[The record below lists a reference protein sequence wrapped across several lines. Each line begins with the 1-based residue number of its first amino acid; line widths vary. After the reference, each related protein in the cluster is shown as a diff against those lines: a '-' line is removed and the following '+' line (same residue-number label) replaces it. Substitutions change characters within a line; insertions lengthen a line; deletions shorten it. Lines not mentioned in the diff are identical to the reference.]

1 MARARSPN
9 RDKAF
14 KLYKESNGT
23 KPLVEIAAK
32 LGVSDS
38 QIRKWKH
45 QDKWEQK
52 LNSNVTITKSNVT
65 NKAGAP
71 KGNKNAIGNR
81 GGSAPPKNKNA
92 EKHGLF
98 TKYLPEETLELV
110 EHFEQENEIT
120 KLKRNIAIQE
130 AAIIRSQKIM
140 HVESKDELIK
150 HLKKSA
156 SNNFGETEEWEFQ
169 YAWDRQGNFL
179 TSLSRAMST
188 LMSMYKQLNELT
200 KDNNPEDDVKDK
212 INTFVEALN
221 ESAEDVW
228 DDEQEEE

>member
-1 MARARSPN
+1 MNVVAEKYRQAEK
-9 RDKAF
+9 DYLKGM
-14 KLYKESNGT
+14 KYKEIAEKYSVTLNTVKSWKQRHWRSKKGVHT
-23 KPLVEIAAK
+23 KQEGVHTK
-32 LGVSDS
+32 LG
-38 QIRKWKH
+38 
-45 QDKWEQK
+45 
-52 LNSNVTITKSNVT
+52 
-65 NKAGAP
+65 AP
-71 KGNKNAIGNR
+71 PGNKNAIGNR
-81 GGSAPPKNKNA
+81 GGAAPPKNKNA

-120 KLKRNIAIQE
+120 KIKRNIAIQE

-150 HLKKSA
+150 HLKKSV

-179 TSLSRAMST
+179 TSLSRAMAT

-200 KDNNPEDDVKDK
+200 KDNNPDNDVNDK
-212 INTFVEALN
+212 VNSFVNALN
-221 ESAEDVW
+221 ESAKDVW
-228 DDEQEEE
+228 DDEQEKE